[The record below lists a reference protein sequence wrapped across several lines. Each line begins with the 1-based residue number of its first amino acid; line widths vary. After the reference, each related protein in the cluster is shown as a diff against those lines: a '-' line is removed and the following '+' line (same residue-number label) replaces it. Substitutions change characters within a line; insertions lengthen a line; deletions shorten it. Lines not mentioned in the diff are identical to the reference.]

1 MGRFCITLHLQ
12 TQIVA
17 LNREELSWREEFWL
31 ARAVRRMEQKRP
43 EPSWPGARAEPE
55 LPPPL
60 GFPAAA
66 AFPYQKQQQQKDGVR
81 KLTSDGVN
89 GTVFI
94 KNPLMLQLEGYL
106 KATLQDPKHG
116 QGEEKGSTD
125 TDALMGRDKLGL
137 K

>member
-1 MGRFCITLHLQ
+1 MGRFCIALHLQ

-31 ARAVRRMEQKRP
+31 VRAVRRMEEQWP
-43 EPSWPGARAEPE
+43 EPSWRSVRAEPQ

-66 AFPYQKQQQQKDGVR
+66 AFPHQKQQQQQKDGVR

-89 GTVFI
+89 RTVFI
-94 KNPLMLQLEGYL
+94 KNPLMLQLKGYL
-106 KATLQDPKHG
+106 KATLQDPKRG
-116 QGEEKGSTD
+116 
-125 TDALMGRDKLGL
+125 
-137 K
+137 

>member
-1 MGRFCITLHLQ
+1 MGRFCITLQLQ

-31 ARAVRRMEQKRP
+31 ARAVRRMQEKWP
-43 EPSWPGARAEPE
+43 EPSWRGVRAEPE

-94 KNPLMLQLEGYL
+94 KSPLMLQLEGCL
-106 KATLQDPKHG
+106 KATLQDSKRSHS
-116 QGEEKGSTD
+116 EEEEGTN
-125 TDALMGRDKLGL
+125 TDALMGRDKLDL